1 MWCWCWW
8 QSRWK
13 RCWWQARVRW
23 CSRML
28 TIQVCSLAASWRP
41 LSCSPIFLSVTQFL
55 NVYIDMY
62 KIVQCSYC
70 NTCEYLT
77 VSHLN
82 TLFIHIHV
90 NQNRFQDVL
99 LCISMYLAPYIQL
112 YIIRL
117 YTILANDQY
126 KSKAALCNGVPSLT
140 AANILVSLRC
150 QAKRSIKWTLWTDWM
165 LT

>member
-1 MWCWCWW
+1 
-8 QSRWK
+8 
-13 RCWWQARVRW
+13 
-23 CSRML
+23 ML

-70 NTCEYLT
+70 NTCEYFT

-82 TLFIHIHV
+82 TLFIHISMSIKIDSKMCFCV
-90 NQNRFQDVL
+90 YQ
-99 LCISMYLAPYIQL
+99 CILHYIQL
-112 YIIRL
+112 YIIQLYIIQL
-117 YTILANDQY
+117 YTILADDQY

-150 QAKRSIKWTLWTDWM
+150 QAKRSIK
-165 LT
+165 

>member
-1 MWCWCWW
+1 MWCWWQSRWRWCWCWW
-8 QSRWK
+8 QSRWRGCWWQSRRRRCWWQSRWR

-55 NVYIDMY
+55 NVYIVMY
-62 KIVQCSYC
+62 KIIQCSYC

-99 LCISMYLAPYIQL
+99 LCISMYLAPYTAV
-112 YIIRL
+112 Y
-117 YTILANDQY
+117 YTAVYHIGQW
-126 KSKAALCNGVPSLT
+126 
-140 AANILVSLRC
+140 
-150 QAKRSIKWTLWTDWM
+150 SI
-165 LT
+165 